1 MSDRLATAL
10 RQKEAFLKQEG
21 LLLRNARIFYNLGFV
36 PKNLSSS
43 QMSAVNE
50 CIHTSGSLDDV
61 KKAVGKFIN
70 VQVEKL
76 EKQKERS
83 GKSASWLITPTGAG
97 GKGSLGETLL
107 DWINEGKYLD
117 NSPEIAGNDRLSALR
132 RFWSNVYGLYRYR
145 KVFKDEDMPLRE
157 ELRS

>member
-1 MSDRLATAL
+1 MSDRLATTL
-10 RQKEAFLKQEG
+10 RRKEAFLKQEK
-21 LLLRNARIFYNLGFV
+21 LLLRNARDFYNLGFI

-50 CIHTSGSLDDV
+50 CIHTSGSLEDV

-70 VQVEKL
+70 GQVEKL

-83 GKSASWLITPTGAG
+83 GKPASWLIKPTGDG
-97 GKGSLGETLL
+97 GKESLGATLL
-107 DWINEGKYLD
+107 DWINEGKY
-117 NSPEIAGNDRLSALR
+117 SPEIAGDDRLLALR

-157 ELRS
+157 ELLS

>member
-50 CIHTSGSLDDV
+50 CIHTSGSLEGV
-61 KKAVGKFIN
+61 KKAVGKFMN
-70 VQVEKL
+70 GQVEKL
-76 EKQKERS
+76 NKQKERS
-83 GKSASWLITPTGAG
+83 GKSTSCSWLITPTGAG
-97 GKGSLGETLL
+97 GKESLGATLL
-107 DWINEGKYLD
+107 DWINEGKY
-117 NSPEIAGNDRLSALR
+117 SPEIAGNDRLSALR
-132 RFWSNVYGLYRYR
+132 RFWSNVYGQYRYR

-157 ELRS
+157 ELLS

>member
-10 RQKEAFLKQEG
+10 RRKEAFLKQEE
-21 LLLRNARIFYNLGFV
+21 LLLGKARIFYNLGFI

-50 CIHTSGSLDDV
+50 YIHTSGSLEDV
-61 KKAVGKFIN
+61 KKAVGKFMN
-70 VQVEKL
+70 GQVEKL
-76 EKQKERS
+76 KKQKERS
-83 GKSASWLITPTGAG
+83 GKATSWLITPTGTG
-97 GKGSLGETLL
+97 GKESLGATLL
-107 DWINEGKYLD
+107 DWINEGNY
-117 NSPEIAGNDRLSALR
+117 SPGIAGDDRLSALR

-157 ELRS
+157 ELLS

>member
-1 MSDRLATAL
+1 MSDRLANTL
-10 RQKEAFLKQEG
+10 RRKEVYLKQEA
-21 LLLRNARIFYNLGFV
+21 LLLRNARDFYKLGFI

-50 CIHTSGSLDDV
+50 CIHTSGSLEDV
-61 KKAVGKFIN
+61 KKAVSKFIN
-70 VQVEKL
+70 GQVEKL

-97 GKGSLGETLL
+97 GKESLGATLL

-117 NSPEIAGNDRLSALR
+117 NRPEITGDDRLSALR

-145 KVFKDEDMPLRE
+145 KVFKKEDMPLRE
-157 ELRS
+157 ELLS

>member
-1 MSDRLATAL
+1 MSDRLATTL
-10 RQKEAFLKQEG
+10 RWKEAFLKQEA
-21 LLLRNARIFYNLGFV
+21 LLLRNARDFYNLGFI

-50 CIHTSGSLDDV
+50 CIHTSGSLEDV
-61 KKAVGKFIN
+61 KKAVSKFIN
-70 VQVEKL
+70 GQVEKL

-97 GKGSLGETLL
+97 GKESLGATLL
-107 DWINEGKYLD
+107 DWINEGKY
-117 NSPEIAGNDRLSALR
+117 SPEIAGDDRLSALR

-145 KVFKDEDMPLRE
+145 KVFKKEDMPLRE
-157 ELRS
+157 ELLS